1 MSALEIGVASALLLR
16 YNRVCRHDGIVHNRH
31 GCALPNDRKTACPLT
46 LAVTDAPYFQGNT
59 CMSSATSS
67 LVGFVGGQ
75 LDTAAF
81 EHLLYEDAETERL
94 LSAQPAP
101 RYAHAGHTLYH
112 YLISLDLHNPAD
124 VLNAQGALAEF
135 LHAAGIPLFVSEK
148 PGQLHALLL
157 AAQPKWLDVDLAY
170 VAALLDKAPPHAKKS
185 ERTQWLRAQLLA
197 LFRYAKKPPR
207 WLQAPNWP
215 IEAHGPLVFLGQLP
229 VDGYFHDEA
238 AVYVFYDASK
248 NECRS
253 ILQTC

>member
-1 MSALEIGVASALLLR
+1 MSTPEIGVA
-16 YNRVCRHDGIVHNRH
+16 RVLCTATTECGGLTASCIIAMVAHSSSIE
-31 GCALPNDRKTACPLT
+31 KTACHST
-46 LAVTDAPYFQGNT
+46 LAVVDEAHFQGST
-59 CMSSATSS
+59 CMLSATSS
-67 LVGFVGGQ
+67 VVGFVAGQ
-75 LDTAAF
+75 LATAAF

-101 RYAHAGHTLYH
+101 RYAHVGHTLYH
-112 YLISLDLHNPAD
+112 YLISLDLRNPAD
-124 VLNAQGALAEF
+124 VLNAQGALADF
-135 LHAAGIPLFVSEK
+135 LHAAGIPVVVSET
-148 PGQLHALLL
+148 PTQLHQLLL

-170 VAALLDKAPPHAKKS
+170 VAALLDKAPPHAKKN

-207 WLQAPNWP
+207 WLQAPSWP
-215 IEAHGPLVFLGQLP
+215 IEAHGPLVFLGQLT

-238 AVYVFYDASK
+238 AVYVFYDTSK

>member
-1 MSALEIGVASALLLR
+1 
-16 YNRVCRHDGIVHNRH
+16 
-31 GCALPNDRKTACPLT
+31 
-46 LAVTDAPYFQGNT
+46 
-59 CMSSATSS
+59 MSSATSS
-67 LVGFVGGQ
+67 VVGFVEGQ

-101 RYAHAGHTLYH
+101 KYAHAGHTLYH
-112 YLISLDLHNPAD
+112 YMISLDLHNPAD

-135 LHAAGIPLFVSEK
+135 LHAVGIPVFVSEK
-148 PGQLHALLL
+148 PGQLHELLL

-215 IEAHGPLVFLGQLP
+215 IEVHGPLVFLGQLP
-229 VDGYFHDEA
+229 VHGYFHDEA

>member
-1 MSALEIGVASALLLR
+1 
-16 YNRVCRHDGIVHNRH
+16 
-31 GCALPNDRKTACPLT
+31 
-46 LAVTDAPYFQGNT
+46 
-59 CMSSATSS
+59 
-67 LVGFVGGQ
+67 
-75 LDTAAF
+75 
-81 EHLLYEDAETERL
+81 

-229 VDGYFHDEA
+229 VDDYFHDEA